1 MPIENFLPI
10 IDNRR
15 FDDILA
21 EVAYA
26 HPALQPEWTDFNDS
40 DPGITSPSCSRG

>member
-1 MPIENFLPI
+1 VPIENFLPV

-21 EVAYA
+21 EQY
-26 HPALQPEWTDFNDS
+26 PYEPK
-40 DPGITSPSCSRG
+40 